1 MSAPDFNEEDKLRE
15 LLHDPGWSLPARPD
29 AVARIRR
36 AARWQRVRT
45 VGTATFA
52 VAIVAG
58 AIAGPLAL
66 SSAGAPANIPDSGQ
80 PSPQPT
86 LQLPDVIGMNV
97 QQAEVVVR
105 AAIPGARLTIR
116 HEKSATLPAGNVIAE
131 SPIACIY
138 VLPDST
144 VTLTVAG

>member
-29 AVARIRR
+29 AVARIHR
-36 AARWQRVRT
+36 AARRQRVQT
-45 VGTATFA
+45 AGTATFA

-66 SSAGAPANIPDSGQ
+66 SSAGAPANIPHSAQ
-80 PSPQPT
+80 PTPQPT
-86 LQLPDVIGMNV
+86 IQLPSVLGMNV
-97 QQAEVVVR
+97 QQAEMIVR
-105 AAIPGARLTIR
+105 AAIPGARITIR
-116 HEKSATLPAGNVIAE
+116 HAKSSSQPAGIVIAE

-138 VLPDST
+138 VLPDSP